1 MGPHAERPQVTEQP
15 TAPYLDAVVA
25 YAFRGPARYH
35 VPGHKGGPGADPGVR
50 KAIGMDGLA
59 SDVPQDIHGI
69 DLGPSPTPYERAE
82 RLAADAFGAAR
93 SWFLTNGATQ
103 GNHALC
109 LAIAP
114 LGTRIVAQRN
124 SHASV
129 VDGLVLSGGLPSFV
143 APEYD
148 GELGIT
154 HCVTPEALEAALR
167 DAPDAKAAFLVS
179 PTYFGMAAD
188 LAGCAEVAHA
198 AGVPLVVDQSWGPH
212 FGFHD
217 ALPPTALSQGADA
230 MLTSTHK
237 IAGSLTQSAMLH
249 VGDSGR
255 VDAGAVARA
264 LRLLRSTSPS
274 SLLLAS
280 LDGAR
285 RQLALHGEQ
294 LLHETLEAIDVAR
307 AKLETIPGI
316 ALVDASLIGRMG
328 VAAYDPL
335 RIVLDVRGTGRTG
348 YEIADALR
356 RSYDVHLE
364 LPMQATVVFLVGLG
378 ESVAALRRLAGD
390 VEETVKRIA
399 EPGATAPIVPPEA
412 ALRNE
417 VAVPPRE
424 AFLGEAEQVAVDAAV
439 GRISCES
446 IASYPPGVP
455 ALLPGERISAET
467 VGYLR
472 ELAASGARLHGASDP
487 RFETVNVLRE
497 RP

>member
-1 MGPHAERPQVTEQP
+1 MEPSEQP
-15 TAPYLDAVVA
+15 TAPYLDAVLA
-25 YAFRGPARYH
+25 YAFRGPGRYH

-50 KAIGMDGLA
+50 KAIGLDALA
-59 SDVPQDIHGI
+59 ADVPQDIQGI

-82 RLAADAFGAAR
+82 RLAAEAFGAAR
-93 SWFLTNGATQ
+93 TFFLTNGATQ

-109 LAIAP
+109 LALAP

-124 SHASV
+124 SHASI

-154 HCVTPEALEAALR
+154 HCVTPAALEAALQA
-167 DAPDAKAAFLVS
+167 APDAEAAFLVS
-179 PTYFGMAAD
+179 PTYYGMAAD
-188 LAGCAEVAHA
+188 VAGCAEVAHR
-198 AGVPLVVDQSWGPH
+198 AGVPLVVDQAWGPH
-212 FGFHD
+212 FGFHE

-249 VGDSGR
+249 VGHSGR

-294 LLHETLEAIDVAR
+294 LLHETLEGIEVAR
-307 AKLETIPGI
+307 AKLVTIPGI
-316 ALVDASLIGRMG
+316 ALVDAALVGRMG
-328 VAAYDPL
+328 VAGYDPL

-356 RSYDVHLE
+356 RSYDVHAE
-364 LPMQATVVFLVGLG
+364 LPMQATVVFVVGLG
-378 ESVAALRRLAGD
+378 EDARALRRLAGD
-390 VEETVKRIA
+390 IDEVVKRLS
-399 EPGATAPIVPPEA
+399 EPGATAPIVPPA
-412 ALRNE
+412 ASLGYE
-417 VAVPPRE
+417 VVIPPRE
-424 AFLGEAEQVAVDAAV
+424 AFLGAAEQVGVDDAV

-455 ALLPGERISAET
+455 ALLPGERISAAT
-467 VGYLR
+467 IAYLR

-487 RFETVNVLRE
+487 EFQTINVLAE
-497 RP
+497 RPA

>member
-1 MGPHAERPQVTEQP
+1 MDSNEQP

-50 KAIGMDGLA
+50 KAIGADALA
-59 SDVPQDIHGI
+59 ADVPQDIYGI

-82 RLAADAFGAAR
+82 LLAADAFGAER
-93 SWFLTNGATQ
+93 TFFLTNGATQ

-109 LAIAP
+109 LALAP
-114 LGTRIVAQRN
+114 LGARIVAQRN
-124 SHASV
+124 SHASI

-148 GELGIT
+148 EELGIT
-154 HCVTPEALEAALR
+154 HCVTPESLEGALR
-167 DAPDAKAAFLVS
+167 ENPDARAAFVVS
-179 PTYFGMAAD
+179 PTYYGMAAD
-188 LAGCAEVAHA
+188 VAGMAEVAHA
-198 AGVPLVVDQSWGPH
+198 AGVPLVVDQAWGPH
-212 FGFHD
+212 FGFHE

-249 VGDSGR
+249 IGHSSR
-255 VDAGAVARA
+255 VDTGAVARA

-274 SLLLAS
+274 SLLIAS

-285 RQLALHGEQ
+285 RQLSLHGEQ

-307 AKLETIPGI
+307 AKLETVPGV
-316 ALVDASLIGRMG
+316 ALVDAKLVGRMG
-328 VAAYDPL
+328 VTGYDPL
-335 RIVLDVRGTGRTG
+335 RIVIDVRGTGATG
-348 YEIADALR
+348 YEVADALR
-356 RSYDVHLE
+356 RSYDVHVE
-364 LPMQATVVFLVGLG
+364 LPMQATVVFVVGVG
-378 ESVAALRRLAGD
+378 ESSAATLRRLAGD
-390 VEETVKRIA
+390 VDEVVKRLS
-399 EPGATAPIVPPEA
+399 EPGRTAPIVPPRA
-412 ALRNE
+412 SLRNE
-417 VAVPPRE
+417 VVLSPRD
-424 AFLGEAEQVAVDAAV
+424 AFLGDAVQVPVGDAV
-439 GRISCES
+439 GHISCES

-467 VGYLR
+467 IEYLR

-487 RFETVNVLRE
+487 AFRTINVLRAVSDA
-497 RP
+497 